1 MLTRFKL
8 LIVSALLMCVCVS
21 LRAQEMSDTLNVYFR
36 KENSSFDPY
45 YKDNGDRCD
54 AFLQRLSRLQTT
66 KGLMVVK
73 LETVGTASPEGDT
86 LFNRL
91 VSEARQKSVYNYLK
105 NHINLPASI
114 IVSKSMREDW
124 ETLAKEVEK
133 DPYITEKSR
142 VLDIIRSGG
151 GNRLEEL
158 QKVDYARP
166 YWYIYHEIFPRI
178 RACRVTFNMDLSG
191 LVDDPVIEEPE
202 EIHIPDDIFADIQVD
217 TSLNIT
223 IQKPV
228 EFRKL
233 AIKTNVAGWAIGQIN
248 VAAEVDLIP
257 HLSISL
263 PLYYSGGYNYFKETL
278 KFRGIVVQ
286 PELRYYP
293 WLKDYTNKGFY
304 VGAHLGIGWYN
315 FALNGDYR
323 IQDHKGNRPA
333 WGGGIGVGYAL
344 NFKKHPRWGME
355 FTLGAGVYDVKYDM
369 FHNVE
374 NGAYYKEGVHKTWV
388 GVDNVAITFTYDFD
402 LKK

>member
-1 MLTRFKL
+1 MASEFVPKSSGGGNKILIISEMYLILARFKL

-124 ETLAKEVEK
+124 ETLAKEVEN

-151 GNRLEEL
+151 G
-158 QKVDYARP
+158 
-166 YWYIYHEIFPRI
+166 
-178 RACRVTFNMDLSG
+178 
-191 LVDDPVIEEPE
+191 
-202 EIHIPDDIFADIQVD
+202 
-217 TSLNIT
+217 
-223 IQKPV
+223 
-228 EFRKL
+228 
-233 AIKTNVAGWAIGQIN
+233 IG
-248 VAAEVDLIP
+248 
-257 HLSISL
+257 
-263 PLYYSGGYNYFKETL
+263 
-278 KFRGIVVQ
+278 
-286 PELRYYP
+286 
-293 WLKDYTNKGFY
+293 
-304 VGAHLGIGWYN
+304 
-315 FALNGDYR
+315 
-323 IQDHKGNRPA
+323 
-333 WGGGIGVGYAL
+333 
-344 NFKKHPRWGME
+344 
-355 FTLGAGVYDVKYDM
+355 
-369 FHNVE
+369 
-374 NGAYYKEGVHKTWV
+374 
-388 GVDNVAITFTYDFD
+388 
-402 LKK
+402 

>member
-1 MLTRFKL
+1 
-8 LIVSALLMCVCVS
+8 
-21 LRAQEMSDTLNVYFR
+21 
-36 KENSSFDPY
+36 
-45 YKDNGDRCD
+45 
-54 AFLQRLSRLQTT
+54 
-66 KGLMVVK
+66 
-73 LETVGTASPEGDT
+73 
-86 LFNRL
+86 
-91 VSEARQKSVYNYLK
+91 
-105 NHINLPASI
+105 
-114 IVSKSMREDW
+114 
-124 ETLAKEVEK
+124 
-133 DPYITEKSR
+133 
-142 VLDIIRSGG
+142 
-151 GNRLEEL
+151 
-158 QKVDYARP
+158 
-166 YWYIYHEIFPRI
+166 
-178 RACRVTFNMDLSG
+178 MDLSG

-202 EIHIPDDIFADIQVD
+202 EIHIPDDIFAYIQVD

-344 NFKKHPRWGME
+344 TFKKHPRWGME

-388 GVDNVAITFTYDFD
+388 GVDNAAITFTYDFD